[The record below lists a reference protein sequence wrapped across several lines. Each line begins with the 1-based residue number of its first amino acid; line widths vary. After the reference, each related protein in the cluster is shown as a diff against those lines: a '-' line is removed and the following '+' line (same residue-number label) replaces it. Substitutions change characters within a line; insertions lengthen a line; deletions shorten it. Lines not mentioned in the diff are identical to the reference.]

1 MVATQRK
8 AEFERWLVDPNG
20 GNVTSFTKNNYISA
34 IDRFQKKLLSG
45 NNFYAGDIAMIDT
58 IKKENKLAFDAINEK
73 THGALNAAINKY
85 RVFLQV
91 APATPQHILYKE
103 PQNIDITQD
112 VTEALLVHLFIKT
125 YKANFP
131 GYEIYRKAHGR
142 NCANFSVLLKN
153 QAEKKAL
160 FVVLV
165 PHSTDSRKELL
176 QHVSADFKTLREL
189 FHKAEETLSVLVVA
203 GSFAQNFKDA
213 CSLIPGIRLMR
224 YSLGALALQDA

>member
-1 MVATQRK
+1 MDATYRK
-8 AEFERWLVDPNG
+8 AEFKKWLVDPNG
-20 GNVTSFTKNNYISA
+20 GNKEPTTRNSYISA
-34 IDRFQKKLLSG
+34 IEKFQEELLG
-45 NNFYAGDIAMIDT
+45 GKNFYACDIAQIDT
-58 IKKENKLAFDAINEK
+58 IKNGNKLAFDALNRK
-73 THGALNAAINKY
+73 RSGAINAAIKAY

-91 APATPQHILYKE
+91 APATPQHILYKA

-131 GYEIYRKAHGR
+131 GYELYRDAQGR
-142 NCANFSVLLKN
+142 NCANFSVLLEN